1 MRKEAIKFAP
11 FHPFQQTLVSDWLRD
26 SSSHF
31 RGHKFWR
38 QADRRLTALKET
50 SERARHVGCQSSFL
64 STSSIKCFFL
74 EHWFITGLFSLLSVS
89 EAEKKVL
96 STFCTSKLEWGRQLS
111 AARRIHQHAVMC
123 LFWGS
128 SFPLWPT
135 PSNSGCYRV
144 LNNESGSIL

>member
-11 FHPFQQTLVSDWLRD
+11 FHPFQQTLVSDSLRD

-31 RGHKFWR
+31 RSQKFWR

-50 SERARHVGCQSSFL
+50 SVGCQSSFL

-74 EHWFITGLFSLLSVS
+74 EHWFITGLFSLLPVS
-89 EAEKKVL
+89 EAEKKVV

-111 AARRIHQHAVMC
+111 AARPILQHAVIC
-123 LFWGS
+123 LFWGF

-135 PSNSGCYRV
+135 PSNSGCYRL
-144 LNNESGSIL
+144 LNDESGSIL